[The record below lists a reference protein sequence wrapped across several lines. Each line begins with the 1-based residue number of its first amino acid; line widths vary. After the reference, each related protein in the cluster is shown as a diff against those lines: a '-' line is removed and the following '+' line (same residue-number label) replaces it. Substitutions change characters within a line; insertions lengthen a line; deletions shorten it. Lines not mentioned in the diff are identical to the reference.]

1 MDSVKVEAIMK
12 WHATTNVTEVLSFM
26 GLVISL
32 FRKHENIKYP
42 LILVMDFKLSNL
54 INIRELE
61 HAYDENNYDTQSKN
75 ILFIQT
81 NHSLLHDV
89 VR

>member
-1 MDSVKVEAIMK
+1 
-12 WHATTNVTEVLSFM
+12 
-26 GLVISL
+26 
-32 FRKHENIKYP
+32 
-42 LILVMDFKLSNL
+42 MDFKLINL

-89 VR
+89 VRWY